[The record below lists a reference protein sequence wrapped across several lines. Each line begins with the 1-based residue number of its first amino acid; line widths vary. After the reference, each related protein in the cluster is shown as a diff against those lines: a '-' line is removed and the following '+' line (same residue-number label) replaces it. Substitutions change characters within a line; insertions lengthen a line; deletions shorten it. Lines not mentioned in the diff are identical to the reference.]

1 MSRRTLAL
9 GASLLALVVAGA
21 AVWAITTGRMEQR
34 PANGAIQ
41 LEPGAPADD
50 GSVEPDAGTDTTRTP
65 GSDVEALPDEQVPD
79 EAAYEIVDALSDAGV
94 PPVMGSELTVEYLG
108 RLDRVRVT
116 GTFTDT
122 GEKTMVL
129 VYRSGSWQLE
139 E

>member
-1 MSRRTLAL
+1 M
-9 GASLLALVVAGA
+9 LALVVAGA
-21 AVWAITTGRMEQR
+21 AIWAITTGRAEQR
-34 PANGAIQ
+34 STNGAIQ
-41 LEPGAPADD
+41 LEPGVSLD
-50 GSVEPDAGTDTTRTP
+50 V
-65 GSDVEALPDEQVPD
+65 GSDVPEAGLESTRAPGSEVDALPGEQVPD

-116 GTFTDT
+116 GTFTDSVK
-122 GEKTMVL
+122 KTIVL